1 MLDYTVFGRVSPA
14 QKRTLIR
21 TFKAAKH
28 TVAMTGDGVNDVLAL
43 KEADCSI
50 AMASG
55 SEAASNVADLVLVNS
70 DFAGMPK
77 IVDEGRRVINNIERT
92 AALFLVKNIFSF
104 IMTLI
109 AIVTVST
116 YPLKPVQISI
126 VSSMMVGIPSFF
138 LALAPNKNLVR
149 GNFLANV
156 LKSAMP
162 AALTAVIS
170 AECALII
177 AETFNIDYG
186 SLTTMTCIIYAFSAY
201 MMLFKVCKPLKSWR
215 GVLFAAMGIGFAA
228 CIAAIPWFFNIVRL
242 NAACVIITVLI
253 IIPVYPLQ
261 RAIEMIIEKMSHKQ

>member
-1 MLDYTVFGRVSPA
+1 
-14 QKRTLIR
+14 
-21 TFKAAKH
+21 
-28 TVAMTGDGVNDVLAL
+28 
-43 KEADCSI
+43 
-50 AMASG
+50 
-55 SEAASNVADLVLVNS
+55 
-70 DFAGMPK
+70 
-77 IVDEGRRVINNIERT
+77 
-92 AALFLVKNIFSF
+92 
-104 IMTLI
+104 MTLI

-116 YPLKPVQISI
+116 YPLKPVQISL

-261 RAIEMIIEKMSHKQ
+261 RAIEMIIAKMSHKQ

>member
-1 MLDYTVFGRVSPA
+1 MLFRS
-14 QKRTLIR
+14 
-21 TFKAAKH
+21 

-116 YPLKPVQISI
+116 YPLKPVQISL

-201 MMLFKVCKPLKSWR
+201 MMLFKVCRPLKSWR

-261 RAIEMIIEKMSHKQ
+261 RAIEMIIAKMSHKQ

>member
-1 MLDYTVFGRVSPA
+1 
-14 QKRTLIR
+14 
-21 TFKAAKH
+21 
-28 TVAMTGDGVNDVLAL
+28 
-43 KEADCSI
+43 
-50 AMASG
+50 
-55 SEAASNVADLVLVNS
+55 
-70 DFAGMPK
+70 
-77 IVDEGRRVINNIERT
+77 
-92 AALFLVKNIFSF
+92 
-104 IMTLI
+104 
-109 AIVTVST
+109 
-116 YPLKPVQISI
+116 
-126 VSSMMVGIPSFF
+126 
-138 LALAPNKNLVR
+138 
-149 GNFLANV
+149 
-156 LKSAMP
+156 MP

-261 RAIEMIIEKMSHKQ
+261 RAIESGPRSTLRSPRGGMPKFCRPPFDDPHPFTACHRGAPPPSAASNDTLRFPSKPFGGRRYPSTDLP